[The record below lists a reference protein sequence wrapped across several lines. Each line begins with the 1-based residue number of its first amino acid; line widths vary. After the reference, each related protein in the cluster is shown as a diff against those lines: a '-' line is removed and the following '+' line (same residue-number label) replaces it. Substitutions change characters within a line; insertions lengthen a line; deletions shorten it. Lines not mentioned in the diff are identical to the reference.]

1 MPSLNITDFKGA
13 FISGARPNLY
23 KVYMSNLGQN
33 IEFLAKGASLPA
45 STIGNIDV
53 PYLGRQIKVPGNR
66 TFEPWTV
73 TIFNDIDFAV
83 RHMVTQWMDEING
96 HQSNLGKPAIADVYS
111 DAVVE
116 QLGRDGESMAQYHIV
131 DMYPTEMS
139 AIELA
144 FDSNDTVEEFTV
156 TFEMNYWEVTSEQGV
171 TT

>member
-1 MPSLNITDFKGA
+1 MPSLNITDFKGS

-23 KVYMSNLGQN
+23 KVFMGRMGTDM
-33 IEFLAKGASLPA
+33 EFLARGASLPS

-73 TIFNDIDFAV
+73 TVFNDVDFQI
-83 RHMVTQWMDEING
+83 RHLVTKWMDEING
-96 HQSNLGKPAIADVYS
+96 HQSNIGKPAIAEVYS
-111 DAVVE
+111 DAEVH
-116 QLGRDGESMAQYHIV
+116 QLGRDGETVATYHIV

-144 FDSNDTVEEFTV
+144 FDTNDTVEEFTI
-156 TFEMNYWEVTSEQGV
+156 TFEMNFWEVTSEQNV